1 MKRFLYEHANL
12 AAALLCI
19 VLFLPLTAG
28 IIITVAGGEEDAYQ
42 FAFVIGLVLSGVGA
56 LLALHPF
63 KPVLDTLDKLSAL
76 RHGRE
81 FFEIGEC
88 ISCEEAAARIAANA
102 QKKHFQTI
110 DVIDEDPYAP
120 IATYQ
125 KKKVCWMKDPDT
137 LEEYSHTSHNYLLY
151 RVEVLDQKAWEK
163 IAEDASRRMRNV
175 RAENQKGKKPILTVA
190 SLCVLAEQIE
200 PQILTHACELQKF
213 TVSEVHVCLAVPA
226 KDRWYAFAQPRTG
239 DASLFSGS
247 TCSRRT
253 LAKLTF
259 GGRFPYRGNERFTKA
274 YWDALDEAIDTDLVF
289 KKNLAQRK
297 KAEEEGDEE
306 ALRFAEMREG
316 EIRRYTD
323 EYNDELYLVY
333 HKYHVTASLFM
344 PQEVEELRE
353 KMEEVE
359 EIPNESIRDMI
370 DDAESGESEYQRIPI
385 PADYRGTI
393 VIDTPTAA
401 LEPRLK
407 FFGKKDVYAIC
418 VLLRDYLQAQGFAR
432 VLFWDSAGDEEP
444 KEL

>member
-1 MKRFLYEHANL
+1 
-12 AAALLCI
+12 
-19 VLFLPLTAG
+19 
-28 IIITVAGGEEDAYQ
+28 
-42 FAFVIGLVLSGVGA
+42 
-56 LLALHPF
+56 
-63 KPVLDTLDKLSAL
+63 
-76 RHGRE
+76 
-81 FFEIGEC
+81 
-88 ISCEEAAARIAANA
+88 
-102 QKKHFQTI
+102 
-110 DVIDEDPYAP
+110 
-120 IATYQ
+120 
-125 KKKVCWMKDPDT
+125 MKDPDT

-151 RVEVLDQKAWEK
+151 RVELLDQKAWDK

-213 TVSEVHVCLAVPA
+213 TVSEVHVCLAVPT
-226 KDRWYAFAQPRTG
+226 KDLWYAYAQPRTG
-239 DASLFSGS
+239 DASLFSRS

-259 GGRFPYRGNERFTKA
+259 GGRFPYRGNERFTKV

-297 KAEEEGDEE
+297 KAEEEDDEE